1 MNEILH
7 ANIFFFI
14 SSIAIIFI
22 SLLVLIILFYAARIM
37 RDVSDVVRKINKA
50 SADIE
55 KDFQELRHEIRNEGV
70 KVRSIV
76 DIALGFLASRMQ
88 KRTARKPKEAP
99 VEVEPSQESSEE
111 PLQ

>member
-1 MNEILH
+1 MNDILH

-14 SSIAIIFI
+14 SSVATVLIA
-22 SLLVLIILFYAARIM
+22 LLILIILFYIARIM

-55 KDFQELRHEIRNEGV
+55 KDFQDLRHEVKNEGV

-76 DIALGFLASRMQ
+76 DVALGFALSRIE
-88 KRTARKPKEAP
+88 KRTVRKPKAAP
-99 VEVEPSQESSEE
+99 PIEEVPEE
-111 PLQ
+111 PVQ